1 MFLVFKIAWRYFF
14 SKSQQ
19 KVNNRINSIAL
30 LVIIVANASLMIVL
44 SAFSGLKEFGLSF
57 SNAFDPDYK
66 VLPRKGK
73 VILLDSLSIK
83 KLEKISCINALA
95 PVLEEKV
102 FLSFNEKSQVAFLK
116 GINKHY
122 LSVIPADSLV
132 AIGEWL
138 VPESNSVVAG
148 YGIGASM
155 DLGVYDYS
163 NFLNISVP
171 KKSIKG
177 NLNQNPFYSQQAVV
191 VGLYQISQD
200 IDKKYVFSSIS
211 FARKLFQY
219 PKDAYSAIEIQIK
232 PNTSHDFLSQE
243 LRKILGENFVL
254 KDRVAQ
260 NTALYKMLKTENIAV
275 YLIFTLVL
283 IIAMFNVVGALVM
296 MILDKKPDM
305 KILEAMGA
313 TTNSLRKVFFI
324 LGLLISLIGGAIGI
338 VFASLLIVIQQVR
351 PLLFVPGTSLP
362 YPVNW
367 EFQNFILVIM
377 TLTILGMISSGWV
390 SRGIKSNL

>member
-19 KVNNRINSIAL
+19 TVINRINSIAL
-30 LVIIVANASLMIVL
+30 LVIIVATASLMIVL

-83 KLEKISCINALA
+83 KLEKISCINAFA

-132 AIGEWL
+132 TIGEWL

-283 IIAMFNVVGALVM
+283 IIAMFNLVGALVM

-367 EFQNFILVIM
+367 EFENFILVIM

>member
-19 KVNNRINSIAL
+19 TVINRINSIAL
-30 LVIIVANASLMIVL
+30 LVIIVATASLMIVL

-367 EFQNFILVIM
+367 EFENFILVIV

>member
-19 KVNNRINSIAL
+19 TVINRINSISL
-30 LVIIVANASLMIVL
+30 LVIIVATASLMIVL

-95 PVLEEKV
+95 TVLEEKV

-283 IIAMFNVVGALVM
+283 IIAMFNLVGALVM

-305 KILEAMGA
+305 KILEAMGV

-367 EFQNFILVIM
+367 EFENFILVIM

>member
-19 KVNNRINSIAL
+19 TVINRINSIAL
-30 LVIIVANASLMIVL
+30 LVIIVATASLMIVL

-83 KLEKISCINALA
+83 KLEEISCINALA

-102 FLSFNEKSQVAFLK
+102 FLNFNEKSQVAFLK

-367 EFQNFILVIM
+367 EFENFILVIM

>member
-19 KVNNRINSIAL
+19 TVINRINSIAL
-30 LVIIVANASLMIVL
+30 LVIIVATASLMIVL

-73 VILLDSLSIK
+73 VILLDSLSIE

-138 VPESNSVVAG
+138 VPDSNSVVAG

-232 PNTSHDFLSQE
+232 PNTSQDFLIQE
-243 LRKILGENFVL
+243 LRKILGEDFVL

-305 KILEAMGA
+305 KILEAMGV

-367 EFQNFILVIM
+367 EFENFILVIM

>member
-19 KVNNRINSIAL
+19 TVINRINSIAL
-30 LVIIVANASLMIVL
+30 LVIIVATASLMIVL

-83 KLEKISCINALA
+83 KLEKISCINTLA

-177 NLNQNPFYSQQAVV
+177 SLNQNPFYSQQAVV

-338 VFASLLIVIQQVR
+338 VFASLLIVIQQIR

-367 EFQNFILVIM
+367 EFENFILVIM

>member
-19 KVNNRINSIAL
+19 TVINRINSIAL
-30 LVIIVANASLMIVL
+30 LVIIVATASLMIVL

-132 AIGEWL
+132 TIGEWL

-305 KILEAMGA
+305 KILEAMGV

-367 EFQNFILVIM
+367 EFENFILVIM

>member
-19 KVNNRINSIAL
+19 TVINRINSIAL
-30 LVIIVANASLMIVL
+30 LVIIVATASLMIVL

-200 IDKKYVFSSIS
+200 IDKKYVFSGIS

-367 EFQNFILVIM
+367 EFENFILVIM

>member
-19 KVNNRINSIAL
+19 TVINRINSIAL
-30 LVIIVANASLMIVL
+30 LVIIIATASLMIVL

-66 VLPRKGK
+66 ILPLKGK
-73 VILLDSLSIK
+73 VILLDSLSIN

-138 VPESNSVVAG
+138 IPESNSVVAG

-155 DLGVYDYS
+155 DLGIYDYS

-219 PKDAYSAIEIQIK
+219 PKNAYSAIEIQIK
-232 PNTSHDFLSQE
+232 PNTSHDFLNQE

-338 VFASLLIVIQQVR
+338 IFASLLIVIQQVR

-367 EFQNFILVIM
+367 EFGNFILVIM
-377 TLTILGMISSGWV
+377 TLTVLGMISSGWV

>member
-19 KVNNRINSIAL
+19 TVINRINSISL
-30 LVIIVANASLMIVL
+30 LVIIVATASLMIVL

-83 KLEKISCINALA
+83 KLEKISCINAFA

-132 AIGEWL
+132 TIGEWL

-367 EFQNFILVIM
+367 EFENFILVIM

>member
-19 KVNNRINSIAL
+19 TVINRINSIAL
-30 LVIIVANASLMIVL
+30 LVIIVATASLMIVL

-83 KLEKISCINALA
+83 KLEKISCINTLA

-122 LSVIPADSLV
+122 LSVIPADSLI

-177 NLNQNPFYSQQAVV
+177 SLNQNPFYSQQAVV

-283 IIAMFNVVGALVM
+283 IIAMFNLVGALVM

-305 KILEAMGA
+305 KILEAMGV

-338 VFASLLIVIQQVR
+338 VFASLLIVIQQIR

-367 EFQNFILVIM
+367 EFENFILVIM

>member
-19 KVNNRINSIAL
+19 TVINRINSISL
-30 LVIIVANASLMIVL
+30 LVIIVATASLMIVL

-95 PVLEEKV
+95 TVLEEKV

-148 YGIGASM
+148 YGIGASL

-283 IIAMFNVVGALVM
+283 IIAMFNLVGALVM

-305 KILEAMGA
+305 KILEAMGV

-367 EFQNFILVIM
+367 EFENFILVIM

>member
-19 KVNNRINSIAL
+19 TVINRINSIAL
-30 LVIIVANASLMIVL
+30 LVIIIATASLMIVL

-283 IIAMFNVVGALVM
+283 IIAMFNLVGALVM

-305 KILEAMGA
+305 KILEAMGLS
-313 TTNSLRKVFFI
+313 TNSLRKVFFI

-367 EFQNFILVIM
+367 EFENFILVIM

>member
-19 KVNNRINSIAL
+19 TVINRINSISL
-30 LVIIVANASLMIVL
+30 LVIIVATASLMIVL

-122 LSVIPADSLV
+122 LSVIPVDSLV

-254 KDRVAQ
+254 KDRVSQ

-283 IIAMFNVVGALVM
+283 IIAMFNLVGALVM

-305 KILEAMGA
+305 KILEAMGV

-367 EFQNFILVIM
+367 EFENFILVIM

>member
-19 KVNNRINSIAL
+19 TVINRINSIAL
-30 LVIIVANASLMIVL
+30 LVIIVATASLMIVL

-66 VLPRKGK
+66 VLPSKGK
-73 VILLDSLSIK
+73 VVLLDSLSIK

-155 DLGVYDYS
+155 DLGIYDYS

-367 EFQNFILVIM
+367 EFENFILVIM

>member
-19 KVNNRINSIAL
+19 TVINRINSIAL
-30 LVIIVANASLMIVL
+30 LVIIVATASLMIVL

-283 IIAMFNVVGALVM
+283 IIAMFNLVGALVM

-367 EFQNFILVIM
+367 EFENFILVIM

>member
-19 KVNNRINSIAL
+19 TVINRINSIAL
-30 LVIIVANASLMIVL
+30 LVIIIATASLMIVL

-132 AIGEWL
+132 TIGEWL

-367 EFQNFILVIM
+367 EFENFILVIM

>member
-19 KVNNRINSIAL
+19 TVINRINSIAL
-30 LVIIVANASLMIVL
+30 LVIIVATASLMIVL

-66 VLPRKGK
+66 VLPSKGK

-102 FLSFNEKSQVAFLK
+102 FLSFNEKSQVAFIK

-232 PNTSHDFLSQE
+232 PNTSHDYLSQE

-283 IIAMFNVVGALVM
+283 IIAMFNLVGALVM

-367 EFQNFILVIM
+367 EFENFILVIM

>member
-19 KVNNRINSIAL
+19 TVINRINSIAL
-30 LVIIVANASLMIVL
+30 LVIIVATASLMIVL

-122 LSVIPADSLV
+122 LSVIPVDSLV

-283 IIAMFNVVGALVM
+283 IIAMFNLVGALVM

-305 KILEAMGA
+305 KILEAMGV
-313 TTNSLRKVFFI
+313 TTNSLDRKSTR
-324 LGLLISLIGGAIGI
+324 L
-338 VFASLLIVIQQVR
+338 
-351 PLLFVPGTSLP
+351 
-362 YPVNW
+362 N
-367 EFQNFILVIM
+367 
-377 TLTILGMISSGWV
+377 SSHW
-390 SRGIKSNL
+390 

>member
-19 KVNNRINSIAL
+19 TVINKINSIAL
-30 LVIIVANASLMIVL
+30 LVIIVATASLMIVL

-73 VILLDSLSIK
+73 IILLDSLSIK

-305 KILEAMGA
+305 KILEAMGV

-367 EFQNFILVIM
+367 EFENFILVIM

>member
-19 KVNNRINSIAL
+19 TVINRINSIAL
-30 LVIIVANASLMIVL
+30 LVIIVATASLMIVL

-66 VLPRKGK
+66 ILPRKGK

-283 IIAMFNVVGALVM
+283 IIAMFNLVGALVM

-305 KILEAMGA
+305 KILEAMGV

-367 EFQNFILVIM
+367 EFENFILVIM

>member
-19 KVNNRINSIAL
+19 TVINRINSIAL
-30 LVIIVANASLMIVL
+30 LVIIVATASLMIVL

-95 PVLEEKV
+95 TVLEEKV

-283 IIAMFNVVGALVM
+283 IIAMFNLVGALVM

-305 KILEAMGA
+305 KILEAMGV

-367 EFQNFILVIM
+367 EFENFILVIM

>member
-19 KVNNRINSIAL
+19 TVINRINSIAL
-30 LVIIVANASLMIVL
+30 LVIIVATASLMIVL

-367 EFQNFILVIM
+367 ESENFILVIM

>member
-19 KVNNRINSIAL
+19 TVINRINSIAL
-30 LVIIVANASLMIVL
+30 LVIIVATASLMIVL

-83 KLEKISCINALA
+83 KLEKISCINAFA

-132 AIGEWL
+132 TIGEWL

-367 EFQNFILVIM
+367 EFENFILVIM

>member
-19 KVNNRINSIAL
+19 TVINRINSIAL
-30 LVIIVANASLMIVL
+30 LVIIVATASLMIVL

-283 IIAMFNVVGALVM
+283 IIAMFNLVGALVM

-305 KILEAMGA
+305 KILEAMGV

-367 EFQNFILVIM
+367 EFENFILVIM

-390 SRGIKSNL
+390 SKGIKSNL

>member
-19 KVNNRINSIAL
+19 TVINRINSIAL
-30 LVIIVANASLMIVL
+30 LVIIVATASLMIVL

-73 VILLDSLSIK
+73 IILLDSLSIK

-102 FLSFNEKSQVAFLK
+102 FLSFNEKSQVAFIK

-232 PNTSHDFLSQE
+232 PNTSHDYLSQE

-283 IIAMFNVVGALVM
+283 IIAMFNLVGALVM

-367 EFQNFILVIM
+367 EFENFILVIM

>member
-19 KVNNRINSIAL
+19 TVINRINSIAL
-30 LVIIVANASLMIVL
+30 LVIIVATASLMIVL

-132 AIGEWL
+132 TVGEWL

-254 KDRVAQ
+254 KDRVSQ

-283 IIAMFNVVGALVM
+283 IIAMFNLVGALVM

-305 KILEAMGA
+305 KILEAMGV

-367 EFQNFILVIM
+367 EFENFILVIM

>member
-19 KVNNRINSIAL
+19 TVINRINSIAL
-30 LVIIVANASLMIVL
+30 LVIIVATASLMIVL

-132 AIGEWL
+132 TIGEWL

-254 KDRVAQ
+254 KDRVSQ

-283 IIAMFNVVGALVM
+283 IIAMFNLVGALVM

-367 EFQNFILVIM
+367 EFENFILVIM

>member
-19 KVNNRINSIAL
+19 TVINRINSIAL
-30 LVIIVANASLMIVL
+30 LVIIVATASLMIVL

-73 VILLDSLSIK
+73 VILLDSLSIE

-138 VPESNSVVAG
+138 VPDSNSVVAG

-171 KKSIKG
+171 KKSIKR

-232 PNTSHDFLSQE
+232 PNTSHNFLSQE
-243 LRKILGENFVL
+243 LRKILGEKFVL

-283 IIAMFNVVGALVM
+283 IIAMFNLVGALVM

-305 KILEAMGA
+305 KILEAMGV

-338 VFASLLIVIQQVR
+338 VFASLLIVIQQIR

-362 YPVNW
+362 YPVNF
-367 EFQNFILVIM
+367 EFENFILVIM
-377 TLTILGMISSGWV
+377 TLTILGVISSGWV

>member
-19 KVNNRINSIAL
+19 TVINRINSIAL
-30 LVIIVANASLMIVL
+30 LVIIVATASLMIVL

-83 KLEKISCINALA
+83 KLEKISCINTLA

-177 NLNQNPFYSQQAVV
+177 SLNQNPFYSQQAVV

-232 PNTSHDFLSQE
+232 PNTSHNFLSQE
-243 LRKILGENFVL
+243 LRKILGEKFVL

-362 YPVNW
+362 YPVNF
-367 EFQNFILVIM
+367 EFENFILVIM
-377 TLTILGMISSGWV
+377 TLTILGVISSGWV

>member
-19 KVNNRINSIAL
+19 TVINRINSISL
-30 LVIIVANASLMIVL
+30 LVIIVATASLMIVL

-122 LSVIPADSLV
+122 LSVIPVDSLV

-283 IIAMFNVVGALVM
+283 IIAMFNLVGALVM

-305 KILEAMGA
+305 KILEAMGV

-367 EFQNFILVIM
+367 EFENFILVIM

-390 SRGIKSNL
+390 SRSIKSNL

>member
-19 KVNNRINSIAL
+19 TVINRINSIAL
-30 LVIIVANASLMIVL
+30 LVIIVATASLMIVL

-66 VLPRKGK
+66 VLPSKGK

-232 PNTSHDFLSQE
+232 PNTSHDYLSQE

-283 IIAMFNVVGALVM
+283 IIAMFNLVGALVM

-367 EFQNFILVIM
+367 EFENFILVIM

>member
-19 KVNNRINSIAL
+19 TVINRINSIAL
-30 LVIIVANASLMIVL
+30 LVIIIATASLMIVL

-138 VPESNSVVAG
+138 IPESNSVVAG

-283 IIAMFNVVGALVM
+283 IIAMFNLVGALVM

-305 KILEAMGA
+305 KILEAMGV

-367 EFQNFILVIM
+367 EFENFILVIM

>member
-19 KVNNRINSIAL
+19 TVINRINSIAL
-30 LVIIVANASLMIVL
+30 LVIIVATASLMIVL

-83 KLEKISCINALA
+83 KLEEISCINALA

-232 PNTSHDFLSQE
+232 PNTSHDYLSQE

-283 IIAMFNVVGALVM
+283 IIAMFNLVGALVM

-305 KILEAMGA
+305 KILEAMGV

-367 EFQNFILVIM
+367 EFENFILVIM

>member
-19 KVNNRINSIAL
+19 TVINRINSIAL
-30 LVIIVANASLMIVL
+30 LVIIVATASLMIVL

-138 VPESNSVVAG
+138 IPESNSVVAG

-155 DLGVYDYS
+155 DLGVYDYN

-362 YPVNW
+362 YPVNFYF
-367 EFQNFILVIM
+367 ENFILVIM

>member
-19 KVNNRINSIAL
+19 TVINRINSISL
-30 LVIIVANASLMIVL
+30 LVIIVATASLMIVL

-122 LSVIPADSLV
+122 LSVIPVDSLV

-254 KDRVAQ
+254 KDRVSQ

-283 IIAMFNVVGALVM
+283 IIAMFNLVGALVM

-305 KILEAMGA
+305 KILEAMGV

-367 EFQNFILVIM
+367 EFENFILVIM

-390 SRGIKSNL
+390 SKGIKSNL

>member
-19 KVNNRINSIAL
+19 TVINRINSIAL
-30 LVIIVANASLMIVL
+30 LVIIVATASLMIVL

-138 VPESNSVVAG
+138 VPDSNSVVAG

-171 KKSIKG
+171 KKSIKR

-232 PNTSHDFLSQE
+232 PNTSHNFLSQE
-243 LRKILGENFVL
+243 LRKILGEKFVL

-283 IIAMFNVVGALVM
+283 IIAMFNLVGALVM

-305 KILEAMGA
+305 KILEAMGV

-362 YPVNW
+362 YPVNF
-367 EFQNFILVIM
+367 EFENFILVIM
-377 TLTILGMISSGWV
+377 TLTILGVISSGWV

>member
-19 KVNNRINSIAL
+19 TVINRINSIAL
-30 LVIIVANASLMIVL
+30 LVIIVATASLMIVL

-83 KLEKISCINALA
+83 KLEEISCINALA

-367 EFQNFILVIM
+367 EFENFILVIM